1 MSSYEYQLT
10 LPKKRMGSGA
20 LLFNTQGEVLLVEPS
35 YKPTWEIPG
44 GVVEA
49 HESPKQCCEREI
61 KEELDISLD
70 VNCLLCVDYNA
81 TTDTRLESLMF
92 IFDGGVL
99 TPSEIASIKLQ
110 ADELLSFQFFDRNH
124 LPLNISPTLK
134 ARIMSSWANR
144 SSILAEQSVYFEEGK
159 NEDS

>member
-20 LLFNTQGEVLLVEPS
+20 LFFNQQGEVLLVEPS

-49 HESPKQCCEREI
+49 HESPKSCCEREI
-61 KEELDISLD
+61 AEELGLTLS
-70 VNCLLCVDYNA
+70 VGRLLCVDYNG
-81 TTDTRLESLMF
+81 TTETRLESLMF

-99 TPSEIASIKLQ
+99 SQELIESIQIQ
-110 ADELLSFQFFDRNH
+110 ADELVSFQFFGKED
-124 LPLNISPTLK
+124 LPPNLSDSLK
-134 ARIMSSWANR
+134 ERILASWANR
-144 SSILAEQSVYFEEGK
+144 LQDENLGSTYLEEGK
-159 NEDS
+159 M